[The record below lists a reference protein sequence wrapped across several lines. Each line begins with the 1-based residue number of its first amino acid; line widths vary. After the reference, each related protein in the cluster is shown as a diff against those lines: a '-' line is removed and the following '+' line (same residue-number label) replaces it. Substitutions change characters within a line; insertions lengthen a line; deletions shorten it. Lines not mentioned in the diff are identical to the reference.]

1 MGRSVKGFIG
11 RIRIDAKKLTRYL
24 LILNVLIVVA
34 VISSFVVPAIAQGEP
49 VSFAGDKFIG
59 AGIAVAGSTIGAGI
73 ALSGTASSGLAA
85 VVEKSEMATWLLLI
99 AGLSE
104 GIAIYGLII
113 SIIILGQ

>member
-1 MGRSVKGFIG
+1 MGKETKVLKWRLRLNFRRLSK
-11 RIRIDAKKLTRYL
+11 YL
-24 LILNVLIVVA
+24 LILNILIALTVL
-34 VISSFVVPAIAQGEP
+34 SSFIVSAVAQGQP
-49 VSFAGDKFIG
+49 VSFGGKFIG

-85 VVEKSEMATWLLLI
+85 VVEKSEMTTWLLII

-113 SIIILGQ
+113 SIIILAT